1 MIPYVLGIDS
11 GGTKYLVRAAALD
24 GTILG
29 EFRGN
34 TCSHYYLGKE
44 KAARETL
51 NNLGN
56 CLARFGGLAGRD
68 IGRAACQDL
77 RRYHA
82 HRPAAARYVRT

>member
-34 TCSHYYLGKE
+34 TCSHYY
-44 KAARETL
+44 
-51 NNLGN
+51 
-56 CLARFGGLAGRD
+56 
-68 IGRAACQDL
+68 
-77 RRYHA
+77 
-82 HRPAAARYVRT
+82 